1 MYYITISG
9 PVDDRMAKTLVM
21 QMMYLEAED
30 PTKVHVERTH
40 SILHRE
46 NTFCIERTHTS
57 PGPQRERT
65 RSTQREHILYREN
78 THPGQCRENTFYT
91 ERTCSMDIV
100 RTLVMQMMYLE
111 TYIYIYR
118 FRV

>member
-1 MYYITISG
+1 MYYTYYITISG

-46 NTFCIERTHTS
+46 NTFCIERTHT
-57 PGPQRERT
+57 QVHRER
-65 RSTQREHILYREN
+65 EHVLR
-78 THPGQCRENTFYT
+78 RENTFYI
-91 ERTCSMDIV
+91 ERTHTQV
-100 RTLVMQMMYLE
+100 NAERTHFIQREHVLW
-111 TYIYIYR
+111 I
-118 FRV
+118 